1 MASAITTLRGK
12 TVLVTGAS
20 GFLGGH
26 LVASLTR
33 EGAQVHA
40 VSRSV
45 AAPQVGEVRW
55 WQGDLR
61 DLEWLQQLTVAI
73 QPDVIYGLATSGQGG
88 QNREAVLPTFEND
101 LRTTINTLLAAQQCA
116 CGLVVLAAS
125 LEEPMFDGR
134 PVVIATPYAAAKT
147 AATFYASL
155 FSQVFG
161 VPVAV
166 LRLFMSYGPGQRPQ
180 KLIPYTI
187 TSMLKGETP
196 RLSSGVRPVDWVY
209 VEDAISAF
217 MRAAVVPEAVGTI
230 IELGSGEMVS
240 VRSVVELIH
249 DLLPGSPNPEF
260 SATRDRVLEQVR
272 HAETEPAL
280 RILGWKA
287 TTPLSAGLAQT
298 IQWYKHE
305 LTSSRAS

>member
-1 MASAITTLRGK
+1 
-12 TVLVTGAS
+12 
-20 GFLGGH
+20 
-26 LVASLTR
+26 
-33 EGAQVHA
+33 
-40 VSRSV
+40 
-45 AAPQVGEVRW
+45 
-55 WQGDLR
+55 
-61 DLEWLQQLTVAI
+61 
-73 QPDVIYGLATSGQGG
+73 
-88 QNREAVLPTFEND
+88 
-101 LRTTINTLLAAQQCA
+101 
-116 CGLVVLAAS
+116 LVVLAAS
-125 LEEPMFDGR
+125 LEEPMLDGR
-134 PVVIATPYAAAKT
+134 PVVISTPYAAAKT
-147 AATFYASL
+147 AGTFYASL
-155 FSQVFG
+155 FSHVFG

-196 RLSSGVRPVDWVY
+196 KLSSGVRPVDWVY

-217 MRAAVVPEAVGTI
+217 IRAAVVPEAVGAI

-240 VRSVVELIH
+240 VRTLVELIH
-249 DLLPGSPNPEF
+249 DLMPGSPAPEF

-272 HAETEPAL
+272 RAETEPAL

-298 IQWYKHE
+298 IQWYKRE